1 VCACPAS
8 HPTGGKE
15 HGGVAIKQPKE
26 AARSLRLAVPAR
38 ASSSR
43 DDTAAGCWR
52 DLERR
57 HGRTDGVFPICFLCF
72 YYSLLTHDLSSEN
85 KRNHK
90 TKPHNSFHP
99 ALVSEQQQQR
109 RETFT

>member
-1 VCACPAS
+1 MCACPAS

-26 AARSLRLAVPAR
+26 AARSLRR
-38 ASSSR
+38 APSSR

-99 ALVSEQQQQR
+99 ALVSQQQQQR